1 MPLANFG
8 TLVLHHLVFVAHLA
22 YFHIA
27 FAHMEPSAL
36 VVLYCVSKLL
46 ARRADDIDGPPPEW
60 PPPSPSEENP
70 PFIAGAGDATPVQI
84 DRPVAAARPPLVQR
98 PSYIAAVA
106 PDDRR
111 NPTRMLN
118 SASTPTSNS
127 LNHVMA
133 IAEKSP
139 VTPKVGIRD
148 RIACHRWTY
157 FTMTMSTG
165 GVANILHSLKW
176 DTPWIRGIGLFFFIL
191 NLILFVTNL
200 ILLSIRFHI
209 RPGSFTHS
217 FTDQVESL
225 FIPASV
231 VSIAVILINTCQYGI
246 PNTGIW
252 LLRTMELMFW
262 IYAALSVSVSALLY
276 LILWST
282 LVFPVHTMT
291 PTWVFPAYPLLLN
304 APFAANLIAAAH
316 ASGHALSTNTTA
328 IALGAAAIQGTGCL
342 IAFMISSAF
351 IYRLMTQKLPR
362 DTQRPGIFM
371 SIGPYGFTAAGI
383 AQLGNQAES
392 LIPQNFLDTPQVAP
406 IIKVVC
412 ILVSLWLWGLA
423 MWFFLVCV
431 GALWKY
437 VRAGSSMPFQ
447 ISWWSFVFPNTALVT
462 ATSVMGNIFH
472 SDGLHIFACVM
483 TIAIVIVWAVVF
495 GRMVWCLKEKRLL
508 WPKNEI

>member
-60 PPPSPSEENP
+60 PPPV
-70 PFIAGAGDATPVQI
+70 IQC
-84 DRPVAAARPPLVQR
+84 
-98 PSYIAAVA
+98 
-106 PDDRR
+106 
-111 NPTRMLN
+111 
-118 SASTPTSNS
+118 

-165 GVANILHSLKW
+165 GVANILHSRKPTPNVKW

-262 IYAALSVSVSALLY
+262 IYAALSVGVSALLY

-328 IALGAAAIQGTGCL
+328 MALGAAAIQGTGCL

-392 LIPQNFLDTPQVAP
+392 LLPPDFLDTPQVAP

-508 WPKNEI
+508 WPKNETLRVIPSNAINHVYLVFTAAALLFLQAKT